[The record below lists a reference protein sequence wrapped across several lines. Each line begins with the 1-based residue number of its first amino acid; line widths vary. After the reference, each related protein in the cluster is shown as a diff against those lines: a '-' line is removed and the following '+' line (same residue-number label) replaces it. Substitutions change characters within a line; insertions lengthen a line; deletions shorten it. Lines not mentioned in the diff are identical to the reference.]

1 MFVARGLLSKIGSGS
16 ERVKHCALLNEN
28 EKCRQVNKWIRIY
41 EQVVIEVEVFHFEEI
56 VARMV
61 MGYKKLASS

>member
-16 ERVKHCALLNEN
+16 ERDKHCVLLNEN
-28 EKCRQVNKWIRIY
+28 EKYRQVNKWIRIY
-41 EQVVIEVEVFHFEEI
+41 EQVVIEVEVFHFQDI

-61 MGYKKLASS
+61 SSFLEGA

>member
-16 ERVKHCALLNEN
+16 ERDKHSVLLNEN
-28 EKCRQVNKWIRIY
+28 EKYRQVNKWIRIY

-61 MGYKKLASS
+61 MGYKKLAPS